1 MLVDWVNVC
10 KNLSP
15 LFSKMT
21 RRTRDHLSSLPCE
34 VRRHLWSYCVKKDLK
49 VLSLCCKWLCAD
61 VKPDLWNQVKISWPR
76 LQEMTPELIHKP
88 HPNLQMISRL
98 MLGKELDEDSYEHY
112 VHAVK
117 RRTKGYLSF
126 GFMAFLQNCDANR
139 LKSLTISSIL
149 VADGL
154 QLVGEMFPQ
163 LEDLKLL
170 KLSIGRHLEQ
180 LSLLGSLK
188 SLTLYE
194 CDLKQSFWDNL
205 YEQTLIDAG
214 NTDECGALFNVKN
227 LIELALFNTY
237 VSTELYFHVSKHCF
251 KLETLTI
258 NLCNLRDEDFAHIQY
273 IKTLKRVR
281 LITCQLITDD
291 SLSYI
296 SRLPRLERL
305 VIDSCQHIT
314 PKCFK
319 EIGKITTLR
328 RLDLHTLKPA
338 KDADISH
345 LVNLKSLHTLVIGDI
360 QDATNEALKYLGQ
373 LQHLSKLNISDNNN
387 FTDEGLHHLAKLPRL
402 RQLALDS
409 ENVTEEALK
418 KHGLLKIICEAVRS
432 EVCVH

>member
-1 MLVDWVNVC
+1 
-10 KNLSP
+10 
-15 LFSKMT
+15 
-21 RRTRDHLSSLPCE
+21 
-34 VRRHLWSYCVKKDLK
+34 
-49 VLSLCCKWLCAD
+49 
-61 VKPDLWNQVKISWPR
+61 
-76 LQEMTPELIHKP
+76 
-88 HPNLQMISRL
+88 
-98 MLGKELDEDSYEHY
+98 
-112 VHAVK
+112 
-117 RRTKGYLSF
+117 
-126 GFMAFLQNCDANR
+126 MAFLQNCDANR